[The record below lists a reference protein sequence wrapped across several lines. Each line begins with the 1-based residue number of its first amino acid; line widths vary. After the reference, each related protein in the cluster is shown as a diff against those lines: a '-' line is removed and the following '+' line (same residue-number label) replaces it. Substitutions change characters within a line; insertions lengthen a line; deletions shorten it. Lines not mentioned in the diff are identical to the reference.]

1 MKKIILENGAVL
13 VCNFKESSKV
23 SVALTFGR
31 GHLNET
37 KLGVASV
44 FENIVQRVADKK
56 IISMYGGSFTS
67 FFTGM
72 ERQDLKERMQ
82 QLYNWC
88 VDLKITPEMV
98 DYAVTDIIQH
108 TRDLAPMPKRQAKL
122 IYKHTAFGK
131 NKVAWNTDEYIA
143 ALKGLTVQDVIDY
156 RQKALVGNNMVIVFS
171 GAQSMADD
179 FINLA
184 KFLFEDLPTGRRQKI
199 DNMLYTGGYQVV
211 KGSGSHIMLLGWDI
225 SKIRSR
231 VEANLLMSMLNARL
245 ERAFALLPATPEVKV
260 AGYYGFNTLRVGFEC
275 TDPNR
280 FEECVNI
287 LCYNIRRVCAEEAS
301 DRRME
306 TTRQRAMT
314 ERLLEA
320 SKAQPTA
327 VRLAWQLLGRDVFY
341 SADEWIN
348 EVWHVD
354 ALDVR
359 DTAREIFGTDLTCVV
374 YTDNIEAAPKMK
386 DVKDLLKY

>member
-44 FENIVQRVADKK
+44 FENIVQRAANEK

-72 ERQDLKERMQ
+72 ESKDLNARMQ
-82 QLYNWC
+82 QLYDWC
-88 VDLKITPEMV
+88 VNLDITSEMV
-98 DYAVTDIIQH
+98 DYAVSDIIQH
-108 TRDLAPMPKRQAKL
+108 TRDLAPLPARKAKL

-143 ALKGLTVQDVIDY
+143 ALKSLTVQDVLEY
-156 RQKALVGNNMVIVFS
+156 REAALVGNNMVIVFS
-171 GAQSMADD
+171 GSQSISED
-179 FINLA
+179 FVSLA
-184 KFLFEDLPTGRRQKI
+184 KFLFGDLPKGRRQKI
-199 DNMLYTGGYQVV
+199 DNLLYTGGYQVV
-211 KGSGSHIMLLGWDI
+211 KGEGARVMLLGWDI
-225 SKIRSR
+225 SHIRSR
-231 VEANLLMSMLNARL
+231 AEANLLMSMLKSRL
-245 ERAFALLPATPEVKV
+245 ERAFAHLDEMPEVKV

-275 TDPNR
+275 KKPEH
-280 FEECVNI
+280 FAECIKI
-287 LCYNIRRVCAEEAS
+287 LCSNIRRVCAENAS

-306 TTRQRAMT
+306 TTRQNAMT

-359 DTAREIFGTDLTCVV
+359 DTAREIFGTELTCVI
-374 YTDNIEAAPKMK
+374 YTDDPQTAPSMET
-386 DVKDLLKY
+386 VKDMLKY